1 MLKVSTAIEKATVY
15 TGASDKALSDATI
28 LFSGETIEYVG
39 AHLKAPAYEAAEVID
54 GRGFFVLP
62 GLIDLHVHALI
73 NETTLASFLHNGV
86 TAIRDLASDPFQ
98 ALEWKARE
106 QTGLIAAPRIFS
118 SGPVLTCPKGYPE
131 NVWGPQLALRLT
143 GRYQAQEKVQQL
155 AGLGM
160 DLIKLG
166 LEHELGPCLSQTEV
180 DAVVEAAHDLG
191 KRVTAHIT
199 DERDFESC
207 VAAGVD
213 EVAHIPSRPIS
224 DDLWK
229 EAIRRKIKIV
239 PTLHAHAGWA
249 EEWQRR
255 SDHPFGQQCRHGFH
269 VGHHQ
274 CLKNAERF
282 LSLGGKIVYGT
293 DAGNPH
299 MPFGVSVR
307 EWKDLQSTGVTPV
320 QCLKMATL
328 EAAKVLGMDQK
339 IGSLEKGKWADL
351 VLYQHDP
358 IANAQ
363 NFRTLQWVFK
373 GGQKFSTGSL
383 EFPQPFDLD
392 YWIRQWEKTKF
403 ELRAWDEP

>member
-1 MLKVSTAIEKATVY
+1 MLKVDVAVENATVY
-15 TGASDKALSDATI
+15 TGASEKALSNATI
-28 LFSGETIEYVG
+28 LISGETLEYVG
-39 AHLKAPAYEAAEVID
+39 LHSKRPDYRAADVLD

-73 NETTLASFLHNGV
+73 NEATLASFLQNGV
-86 TAIRDLASDPFQ
+86 TSIRDLASDPFH

-106 QTGLIAAPRIFS
+106 QTGLILSPRIFS
-118 SGPVLTCPKGYPE
+118 SGPVLTCPRGYPE

-180 DAVVEAAHDLG
+180 DAVVEAAHHLG

-224 DDLWK
+224 EDLWK

-255 SDHPFGQQCRHGFH
+255 SEHPSAAIASMGSRW
-269 VGHHQ
+269 
-274 CLKNAERF
+274 
-282 LSLGGKIVYGT
+282 GT
-293 DAGNPH
+293 ISA
-299 MPFGVSVR
+299 S
-307 EWKDLQSTGVTPV
+307 KTPS
-320 QCLKMATL
+320 A
-328 EAAKVLGMDQK
+328 
-339 IGSLEKGKWADL
+339 
-351 VLYQHDP
+351 
-358 IANAQ
+358 
-363 NFRTLQWVFK
+363 F
-373 GGQKFSTGSL
+373 
-383 EFPQPFDLD
+383 
-392 YWIRQWEKTKF
+392 
-403 ELRAWDEP
+403 